1 MFCCCWYSFYQGDW
15 QNVLE
20 RVKIQSRPA
29 DMPFFF
35 DENIYLYN
43 IGRPCMCVFFRSNF
57 NIITAFDETQMWRTN
72 YYCYHLL
79 SVSMFDVSLHL
90 FIRWTIKFI
99 IQYIITIMHW
109 IYWHICYYKTWKWSM
124 IYSKCYHSR
133 SRIKLKGLRAYRRKP
148 KPMDDR
154 YIWKEPVYAVMSN

>member
-99 IQYIITIMHW
+99 IQYIITIC
-109 IYWHICYYKTWKWSM
+109 IEYIDIFVITK
-124 IYSKCYHSR
+124 R
-133 SRIKLKGLRAYRRKP
+133 EN
-148 KPMDDR
+148 DR
-154 YIWKEPVYAVMSN
+154 WFIANATIVGRV